1 MSNTLDSGLQVYK
14 LEDPILDLEAKPAYI
29 FERGAQD
36 SNIRFISSQQ
46 FSNDTITFNYL
57 PPSSRTVVSRNIR
70 TDVTIR
76 FTFTG
81 TDQGGPLLQLGTMD
95 SFLMLN
101 YGVSV
106 AQLQIDN
113 GSNSYNESQVFPSL
127 HRYLSTKRLNEDM
140 GYTFNSPDLMYDYSL
155 FLTEGFQYNQSR
167 NFGESA
173 YSDDVLKG
181 RYMRS
186 LITLPTDGGLNSDP
200 NTEMTVDVRFISPI
214 MLKPCQYH
222 NNEHVSKGLFG
233 TEQLTYIMTLHRDLY
248 KYVWAHA
255 PAPQGRTIDNVSYN
269 IIGTPRLLVMEYQLQ
284 PDMSLPLDL
293 VAYNYSKYY
302 SQITDFNTVLAPGD
316 SEEVTNSNNQ
326 LGGTPEWI
334 IFSIREKSSN
344 ISEQNPKVA
353 LQIEKIQVTFDTL
366 SLLDSAD
373 PIQIYEICK
382 KNGYNGTYEDWAN
395 YSGGYIKLKLPSD
408 IQVQALDA
416 PGRLLKH
423 QLQIKVTVRNQTDRD
438 IAIEMPLIIS
448 YVGVWTKGYNYSQ
461 PQQNIVSA
469 DDVLN
474 SQNLPSVPRDLVLM
488 QKMYGGFSFKDV
500 YQKAKNIAP
509 KALKLAKDCG
519 PQALDLVKDIT
530 GRGVVGGDMNYGSG
544 VVGGKMAKRN
554 QMKRRL
560 KRY

>member
-1 MSNTLDSGLQVYK
+1 MSNTIDSGLQVYK
-14 LEDPILDLEAKPAYI
+14 LEDPLLDLEAKPSYI

-36 SNIRFISSQQ
+36 SNVRKIQSTQ

-57 PPSSRTVVSRNIR
+57 PPSSRTVISRNIR

-76 FTFTG
+76 FVFTG
-81 TDQGGPLLQLGTMD
+81 VDQGGPLLQLGSLD

-101 YGVSV
+101 YGVAV

-140 GYTFNSPDLMYDYSL
+140 GYTFNSPDLMYDYDL
-155 FLTEGFQYNQSR
+155 HLTEGYQYNQSR

-186 LITLPTDGGLNSDP
+186 LITVDPALNPDP
-200 NTEMTVDVRFISPI
+200 NTQMTVDVRFISPI
-214 MLKPCQYH
+214 MLKPLQFH
-222 NNEHVSKGLFG
+222 NNEHISKGLFG
-233 TEQLTYIMTLHRDLY
+233 TEQLTYIMTLHRDLQ

-255 PAPQGRTIDNVSYN
+255 PSGRTIDSVSYSV
-269 IIGTPRLLVMEYQLQ
+269 IGTPNLLVMEYQLQ

-293 VAYNYSKYY
+293 VSYNFSKYY
-302 SQITDFNTVLAPGD
+302 SQVTDFNKTLAPGAETSD
-316 SEEVTNSNNQ
+316 TNSNNQ

-334 IFSIREKSSN
+334 MFSLREKSSN
-344 ISEQNPKVA
+344 ISEENPKVA
-353 LQIEKIQVTFDTL
+353 LRIKRIQITFDTL
-366 SLLDSAD
+366 TLLDSAD
-373 PIQIYEICK
+373 PVQIYEICK
-382 KNGYNGTYEDWAN
+382 KNGYNGTYEDWYN
-395 YSGGYIKLKLPSD
+395 YSGGYIKLKFPSD
-408 IQVQALDA
+408 LQVQALDA

-423 QLQIKVTVRNQTDRD
+423 QLQIQVTYQNQTDRT
-438 IAIEMPLIIS
+438 IAVEMPLIIS

-474 SQNLPSVPRDLVLM
+474 SANLPSVPRDLILM
-488 QKMYGGFSFKDV
+488 DKMYGGFSFKDM
-500 YQKAKNIAP
+500 YQKARNIAP

-530 GRGVVGGDMNYGSG
+530 GRGVVGGEYDSYGSG
-544 VVGGKMAKRN
+544 VVGGRMASRKK
-554 QMKRRL
+554 MKRRL
-560 KRY
+560 TRY